1 MYIYKHVQMEVI
13 LYYLPLQRWYTN
25 EDSLHSVCSQL
36 LQVFYLIVNSLMLN
50 VTFKTGGLRIQL
62 T

>member
-13 LYYLPLQRWYTN
+13 LYYLPLQRWYAN
-25 EDSLHSVCSQL
+25 DGSVHSVCSQL

-50 VTFKTGGLRIQL
+50 VTYKTGGLQL